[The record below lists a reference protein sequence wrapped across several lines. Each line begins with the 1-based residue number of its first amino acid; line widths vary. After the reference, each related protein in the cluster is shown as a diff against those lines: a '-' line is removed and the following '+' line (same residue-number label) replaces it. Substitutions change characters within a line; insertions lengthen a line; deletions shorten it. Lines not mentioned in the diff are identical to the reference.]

1 MKASIRLIL
10 GISAVM
16 LVIVLVSYLTIVNPI
31 DSEVVLR
38 AQQYNITPYNTLYMF
53 IIESPPITSMSVY
66 NPNIFHGGLAT
77 YGLVQDFLASLNIT
91 SNTMVPD
98 LAGGTGRFYP
108 TAPLRFYSTLGTL
121 GGIMASWSRAM
132 TFTRQTSC
140 WVWLMIWLVTLP
152 L

>member
-10 GISAVM
+10 GISVVM

-66 NPNIFHGGLAT
+66 NP
-77 YGLVQDFLASLNIT
+77 T
-91 SNTMVPD
+91 S
-98 LAGGTGRFYP
+98 
-108 TAPLRFYSTLGTL
+108 STVG
-121 GGIMASWSRAM
+121 
-132 TFTRQTSC
+132 
-140 WVWLMIWLVTLP
+140 
-152 L
+152 